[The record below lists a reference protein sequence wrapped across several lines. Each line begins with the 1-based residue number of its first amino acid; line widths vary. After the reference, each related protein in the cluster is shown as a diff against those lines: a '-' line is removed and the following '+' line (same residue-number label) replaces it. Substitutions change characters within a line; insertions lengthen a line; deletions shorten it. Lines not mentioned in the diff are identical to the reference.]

1 MGLDRTVHH
10 SQRPL
15 PNMSTLQTTQV
26 SDASLMDERLLDR
39 TDDEDGFT
47 VRSKQDVSKAFR
59 AIKAAE
65 QEIEALKEE
74 MEEEI
79 QAIKDFYEPKIHSQ
93 KESIDFLEDKIISFQ
108 DSTGESISTPHGK
121 AHTVNRTKWDWIDDR
136 EDLVAFANAEYPD
149 LVEMEMKVSKNDL
162 KKRIKEAWDKK
173 HEDDP
178 PIVERKVVESTRV
191 YTQ

>member
-1 MGLDRTVHH
+1 
-10 SQRPL
+10 
-15 PNMSTLQTTQV
+15 MSTQAIE
-26 SDASLMDERLLDR
+26 DASLMDERLLDR

-47 VRSKQDVSKAFR
+47 VRSKQDASKAFR

-65 QEIEALKEE
+65 AEIDELKRE

-79 QAIKDFYEPKIHSQ
+79 QAIKDFYEPKIRSRE
-93 KESIDFLEDKIISFQ
+93 ESIDFLEDKIISFQ

-121 AHTVNRTKWDWIDDR
+121 AYTVNRTKWDWTDDR
-136 EDLVAFANAEYPD
+136 EDIVAFANAEYPG
-149 LVEMEMKVSKNDL
+149 LVEMEMMVSKNDL
-162 KKRIKEAWDKK
+162 KKCIKEMWDEK

-178 PIVERKVVESTRV
+178 PIVERKTVESTRV

>member
-1 MGLDRTVHH
+1 
-10 SQRPL
+10 
-15 PNMSTLQTTQV
+15 
-26 SDASLMDERLLDR
+26 MDERLLDR

-65 QEIEALKEE
+65 AEIDELKRE

-79 QAIKDFYEPKIHSQ
+79 QAIKDFYEPKIQ
-93 KESIDFLEDKIISFQ
+93 TREESIDFLEDKIISFQ

-121 AHTVNRTKWDWIDDR
+121 AHTVTCTKWDWADDR
-136 EDLVAFANAEYPD
+136 DDLVTFANDEFPAIVKTEK
-149 LVEMEMKVSKNDL
+149 KVSKNDL
-162 KKRIKEAWDKK
+162 KKRIREWWDKK
-173 HEDDP
+173 YEEDP
-178 PIVERKVVESTRV
+178 PIVERTTVESTRV